1 MADIVELASVRQSPV
16 GASVVPD
23 AFTIDVCVGDTE
35 SFFDLDDEGEQGV
48 SAYWLLSLMVSVWL
62 YQRNANFARL
72 TVSLVPLVEG
82 EDEAA
87 AEGRFRI
94 L

>member
-1 MADIVELASVRQSPV
+1 MADIVELASVRQPPV

-23 AFTIDVCVGDTE
+23 AFTIDVCNGDTE
-35 SFFDLDDEGEQGV
+35 SFFDLDGETEEPIT
-48 SAYWLLSLMVSVWL
+48 AYWLLAVMVSVWL
-62 YQRNANFARL
+62 GQRRVNFARL
-72 TVSLVPLVEG
+72 TVSVAPLVEG

>member
-1 MADIVELASVRQSPV
+1 MADIVDLASVRHDPV

-23 AFTIDVCVGDTE
+23 VFTVDVCNGDME
-35 SFFDLDDEGEQGV
+35 DFFELDDAGEQGR
-48 SAYWLLSLMVSVWL
+48 SAYWLLASAVSIWL
-62 YQRNANFARL
+62 YQNRANFARMRVEL
-72 TVSLVPLVEG
+72 TPLVEG